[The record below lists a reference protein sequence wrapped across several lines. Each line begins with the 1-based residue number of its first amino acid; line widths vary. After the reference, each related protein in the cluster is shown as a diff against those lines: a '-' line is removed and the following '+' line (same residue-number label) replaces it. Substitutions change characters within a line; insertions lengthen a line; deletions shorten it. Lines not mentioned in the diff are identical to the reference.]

1 MEEDV
6 SLIGRTIVS
15 TNLDPW
21 KLSEPESP
29 IKSTHGLV
37 LGPQHLCST
46 GLPSLV
52 SKRKAVPLMLQGD
65 RCLKGAHLR
74 CKRVGKKTRER
85 IL

>member
-15 TNLDPW
+15 ANLDPW

-46 GLPSLV
+46 GLPCLASM
-52 SKRKAVPLMLQGD
+52 RKNAPLML
-65 RCLKGAHLR
+65 
-74 CKRVGKKTRER
+74 
-85 IL
+85 